1 MAGDVTP
8 RPLIPATIAN
18 KRLMTLRELIEYK
31 LLETDKFALSVY
43 QVLVFTLILIATWLL
58 LRLIRLVVARRIR
71 KYGLQAASTYSI
83 FQIFKYIVW
92 VLAIGIGLE
101 SIGVKFNLLIASSAA
116 LLVGLGLG
124 LQQLFMD
131 YVAGIIILFEG
142 VIKVNDVVE
151 MGDLVGEVRHIG
163 LRTSKIE
170 TRDDYMIV
178 VPNHRLVNDTL
189 INWSHNRRLTR
200 FNVKV
205 GVAYGSDIRLVEQVL
220 LEVARESQD
229 ISNQPAPF
237 VRFLD
242 FGNSSLDFQ
251 LFFWTENTFRV
262 ENIKSALRFNID
274 AQFRKHNIRIPFPQR
289 DVHIIDPGG
298 PKT

>member
-1 MAGDVTP
+1 MS
-8 RPLIPATIAN
+8 I
-18 KRLMTLRELIEYK
+18 REIIEYK
-31 LLETDKFALSVY
+31 LLETEKFSITVY
-43 QVLVFTLILIATWLL
+43 QLLVFTLILLITWLL
-58 LRLIRLVVARRIR
+58 LRLIRAIVNRRIK
-71 KYGLQAASTYSI
+71 KYGLQATTTYSI
-83 FQIFKYIVW
+83 FQIFRYVIW
-92 VLAIGIGLE
+92 ILAIGAALETIG
-101 SIGVKFNLLIASSAA
+101 IKFNLLIASSAA

-151 MGDLVGEVRHIG
+151 IGDLVGEVRHIG

-178 VPNHRLVNDTL
+178 VPNHKLVNDML

-200 FNVKV
+200 FNVEV
-205 GVAYGSDIRLVEQVL
+205 GVAYGSNVRLVEKVL
-220 LEVARESQD
+220 LECARENKE
-229 ISNQPAPF
+229 ISNHPPSF
-237 VRFLD
+237 VRFRD

-262 ENIKSALRFNID
+262 ENIKSMLRFAID
-274 AQFRKHNIRIPFPQR
+274 GQFRTHKIRIPFPQR
-289 DVHIIDPGG
+289 DVHIIDQKGN
-298 PKT
+298 KS

>member
-1 MAGDVTP
+1 
-8 RPLIPATIAN
+8 
-18 KRLMTLRELIEYK
+18 MTLREIIEYK
-31 LLETDKFALSVY
+31 LINTDKFSLSVY
-43 QVLVFTLILIATWLL
+43 QLLVFTIILVITWLL
-58 LRLIRLVVARRIR
+58 LRFIRMLVQKRIK
-71 KYGLQAASTYSI
+71 KYGLHASSTYSI
-83 FQIFKYIVW
+83 FQIIKYIVW
-92 VLAIGIGLE
+92 ILAIGIGLE

-131 YVAGIIILFEG
+131 YVAGVIILLEG
-142 VIKVNDVVE
+142 NIKINDVVE
-151 MGDLVGEVRHIG
+151 MEELVGQVKSIG

-178 VPNHRLVNDTL
+178 VPNHLLVNDTL

-200 FNVKV
+200 FNVKL
-205 GVAYGSDIRLVEQVL
+205 GVAYGTDIRLVEKVL
-220 LEVARESQD
+220 LECAREHKD

-242 FGNSSLDFQ
+242 FGDSSLDFQ

-262 ENIKSALRFNID
+262 ENIKSSLRFSID
-274 AQFRKHNIRIPFPQR
+274 DHFRKHNIRIPFPQR
-289 DVHIIDPGG
+289 DVHIIDPGQ
-298 PKT
+298 K

>member
-1 MAGDVTP
+1 MS
-8 RPLIPATIAN
+8 
-18 KRLMTLRELIEYK
+18 LRELIEYK
-31 LLETDKFALSVY
+31 LLETEKFSLTVY
-43 QVLVFTLILIATWLL
+43 QLFVFIFILLATWFL
-58 LRLIRLVVARRIR
+58 LRLIRIFVTRRI
-71 KYGLQAASTYSI
+71 KKHGLQASSTYSI
-83 FQIFKYIVW
+83 FQIFKYIIW

-131 YVAGIIILFEG
+131 YVAGIVILFEG
-142 VIKVNDVVE
+142 VVKVNDVVE

-205 GVAYGSDIRLVEQVL
+205 GVAYGSDIRLVERVL
-220 LEVARESQD
+220 MEVARENAD
-229 ISNQPAPF
+229 IGNHPPPF
-237 VRFLD
+237 VRFQD

-262 ENIKSALRFNID
+262 ENIKSNLRFNID
-274 AQFRKHNIRIPFPQR
+274 AQFRKNNIRIPFPQR
-289 DVHIIDPGG
+289 DVHIIDPG
-298 PKT
+298 PPQP

>member
-1 MAGDVTP
+1 M
-8 RPLIPATIAN
+8 TI
-18 KRLMTLRELIEYK
+18 REIIEFK
-31 LLETDKFALSVY
+31 ILETGKFSLTVY
-43 QVLVFTLILIATWLL
+43 QLLVFTLILILTWLILRFLKL
-58 LRLIRLVVARRIR
+58 LVHRRMN
-71 KYGLQAASTYSI
+71 KQGVQKATTYSI
-83 FQIFKYIVW
+83 FQIIKYIVW
-92 VLAIGIGLE
+92 VLGIGIAME

-151 MGDLVGEVRHIG
+151 MGDLVGEVRHIS

-178 VPNHRLVNDTL
+178 VPNHKLVNDML

-205 GVAYGSDIRLVEQVL
+205 GVAYGSDIRLVERVL
-220 LEVARESQD
+220 LGCAREHKGIAENPS
-229 ISNQPAPF
+229 PF
-237 VRFLD
+237 VRFSD

-251 LFFWTENTFRV
+251 LFFWTENSFRV
-262 ENIKSALRFNID
+262 ENIKSSLRFRID
-274 AQFRKHNIRIPFPQR
+274 DEFRKNNIRIPFPQR
-289 DVHIIDPGG
+289 DVHLFKEG
-298 PKT
+298 PSGI

>member
-1 MAGDVTP
+1 
-8 RPLIPATIAN
+8 
-18 KRLMTLRELIEYK
+18 MTE
-31 LLETDKFALSVY
+31 KFSISVY
-43 QVLVFTLILIATWLL
+43 QLLVFTLILLITWLL
-58 LRLIRLVVARRIR
+58 LRLIRSLVNRRIK
-71 KYGLQAASTYSI
+71 KYGLQATTTYSI
-83 FQIFKYIVW
+83 FQIFRYVIW
-92 VLAIGIGLE
+92 VLAIGIALE
-101 SIGVKFNLLIASSAA
+101 TIGIKFNLLIASSAA

-151 MGDLVGEVRHIG
+151 IGDLVGEVRHIG

-178 VPNHRLVNDTL
+178 VPNHKLVNDML

-200 FNVKV
+200 FNVEV
-205 GVAYGSDIRLVEQVL
+205 GVAYGSDVRLVEKVL
-220 LEVARESQD
+220 LDCARENKEVA
-229 ISNQPAPF
+229 NQPPPF
-237 VRFLD
+237 VRFRD

-262 ENIKSALRFNID
+262 ENIKSILRFAID
-274 AQFRKHNIRIPFPQR
+274 EQFRTHKIRIPFPQR
-289 DVHIIDPGG
+289 DVHIIEQKGNQG
-298 PKT
+298 

>member
-1 MAGDVTP
+1 MS
-8 RPLIPATIAN
+8 
-18 KRLMTLRELIEYK
+18 LREIIEYK
-31 LLETDKFALSVY
+31 LWQTEQFSLSVY
-43 QVLVFTLILIATWLL
+43 QVLIFVIVLLITWIF
-58 LRLIRLVVARRIR
+58 LRLIRVLVNRRI
-71 KYGLQAASTYSI
+71 KKHGLQASSTYSI
-83 FQIFKYIVW
+83 FQIIKYIVW
-92 VLAIGIGLE
+92 ILAIGIGLE

-151 MGDLVGEVRHIG
+151 IGELVGEVRHIG

-178 VPNHRLVNDTL
+178 VPNHKLVNDLL

-200 FNVKV
+200 FHVRV
-205 GVAYGSDIRLVEQVL
+205 GVAYGSDIQLVEKVL
-220 LEVARESQD
+220 LECAKENKE
-229 ISNQPAPF
+229 IANQPVSF

-262 ENIKSALRFNID
+262 ENIKSMLRFAID
-274 AQFRKHNIRIPFPQR
+274 SKFRSNNIRIPFPQR
-289 DVHIIDPGG
+289 DVHMIDPKVNPG
-298 PKT
+298 